1 MSKEGANSV
10 SVVIIKKNGSY
21 EEKQLTE
28 LNCGVLCQLQLK
40 SIYKLCNPR
49 SKTDNMPDSFG
60 EIHKFS
66 RKSFP
71 KNMRSKCGLDYSSA
85 MYDAVF
91 VVGNNEGKAGQENKF
106 EFPPPIDNDIFFGDL
121 CLLKGENLGHGG
133 RLVDL
138 TIKEW
143 KRMYEMLFGGFDDCG
158 SNDGDSED
166 ENEDED
172 ENDIYVEMP
181 TTKEGY
187 AKDGFVVDDEDGE
200 DGDED
205 EDYEDEEDE
214 EFYLSD
220 EEY

>member
-1 MSKEGANSV
+1 MSTEGTNSV

-40 SIYKLCNPR
+40 SIYKLCNLR
-49 SKTDNMPDSFG
+49 SKSDMPDSFG
-60 EIHKFS
+60 KIHTFS

-71 KNMRSKCGLDYSSA
+71 KNMRSKCGLDYCSER
-85 MYDAVF
+85 YDAIF
-91 VVGNNEGKAGQENKF
+91 VVGNKEGKAGQENKF

-143 KRMYEMLFGGFDDCG
+143 KRVYEMLFGGFDDCG
-158 SNDGDSED
+158 SDDED
-166 ENEDED
+166 DNEDD
-172 ENDIYVEMP
+172 DDIYVEMP

-205 EDYEDEEDE
+205 DDYEDVEDE